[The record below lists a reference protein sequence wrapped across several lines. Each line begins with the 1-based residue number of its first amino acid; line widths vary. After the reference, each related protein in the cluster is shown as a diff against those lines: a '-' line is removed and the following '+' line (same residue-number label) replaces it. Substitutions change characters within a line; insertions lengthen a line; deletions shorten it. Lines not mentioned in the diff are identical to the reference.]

1 MKGEFMTYHRNL
13 PYHKK
18 ITYLINAVLVSAGI
32 AMTIIAGDSQV
43 DLRFGNGNL
52 GFTFKD
58 VPLLLVSGIGGV
70 VPGLVCVLSA
80 FIARSVTDI
89 GYAYSIFAFLVASIC
104 TSHAVK
110 RGALKKRLS
119 SFTLALVLTF
129 VLGVFWWNLLVLAS
143 INNIENYDAMSNI
156 SFIVATL
163 PECVVSVFLLRLLYT
178 KLPDSLK
185 LFLPLGRYYVAEF
198 DVDKERKSVI
208 SKKVTSII
216 VGVSLIICLSAVGF
230 VNYLLPTLDAGAF
243 YQRGASQEGA
253 EGEALLEVLE
263 KKDRA
268 PEKPEGNTGI
278 DFAVNQFG
286 DPRLLEHKFHFN
298 LAGIAFDA
306 KLLMMLLNVV
316 IPIGVFAN
324 YFAQRTIAKPI
335 TGMSRAMEVFYNE
348 KSDLTME
355 ERVDAI
361 HRLRIESK
369 DEIGNLYRSIE
380 KAADASMYFVQTVQ
394 EEQRLEEDLRVA
406 QKASEAKSTFLS
418 AMSHEIRTPINAV
431 LGMDEMILREYDDPT
446 LRTYAVNIQNAAKSL
461 LSLVNEIL
469 DFSKLEAGK
478 MEILPVQYDLSSL
491 INDLVNMISVKARD
505 KGLELIVEVD
515 ETMPYLLIG
524 DDVRLKQVILNVL
537 TNAVKYTE
545 KGSVTMRVE
554 GKKAD
559 DQNIYFHV
567 CIKDTGI
574 GIKEED
580 IQKLFSPFERIEE
593 SRNRTIEGTGLG
605 MSIVKQLLAM
615 MDSKLEV
622 QSVYGEG
629 SEFSFTVRQQV
640 VDWKPIGNYAVK
652 YRESVASMERYQ
664 EAFHAP
670 TAKILVTDDTE
681 MNLTVL
687 KGLLKATRIQV
698 DTATGGKE
706 TLEKAKQQKYD
717 VMFIDHR
724 MPEMDGIET
733 LAALKTLE
741 GNLNLNTPCISLTAN
756 AVSGARETYMKAGFQ
771 DYMTKPVDGRKL
783 EELLLRYLP
792 EEKVEKVT
800 AKQINAEDEKALP
813 EHAGTQDPELQV
825 YSGIELDT
833 ALQNCGSKEVLLQV
847 IEEFALGIEKK
858 AAAIEEYEK
867 AKDYKNYTVLVH
879 ALKSSARLI
888 GAIELSEMAAELE
901 SLGNEEKEAE
911 IKEKTP
917 KLLEVYRG
925 YREHLAAALPK
936 EVNPEED
943 TRELLSEEMWQEV
956 MQGLKEFL
964 EAFDFDS
971 ADSAFAMLADYRIP
985 EAHKE
990 RYIQL
995 KEGLAAVD
1003 RDGLLELME
1012 S

>member
-1 MKGEFMTYHRNL
+1 
-13 PYHKK
+13 
-18 ITYLINAVLVSAGI
+18 
-32 AMTIIAGDSQV
+32 
-43 DLRFGNGNL
+43 
-52 GFTFKD
+52 
-58 VPLLLVSGIGGV
+58 
-70 VPGLVCVLSA
+70 
-80 FIARSVTDI
+80 
-89 GYAYSIFAFLVASIC
+89 
-104 TSHAVK
+104 
-110 RGALKKRLS
+110 
-119 SFTLALVLTF
+119 
-129 VLGVFWWNLLVLAS
+129 
-143 INNIENYDAMSNI
+143 
-156 SFIVATL
+156 
-163 PECVVSVFLLRLLYT
+163 
-178 KLPDSLK
+178 
-185 LFLPLGRYYVAEF
+185 
-198 DVDKERKSVI
+198 
-208 SKKVTSII
+208 
-216 VGVSLIICLSAVGF
+216 
-230 VNYLLPTLDAGAF
+230 
-243 YQRGASQEGA
+243 
-253 EGEALLEVLE
+253 
-263 KKDRA
+263 
-268 PEKPEGNTGI
+268 
-278 DFAVNQFG
+278 
-286 DPRLLEHKFHFN
+286 
-298 LAGIAFDA
+298 
-306 KLLMMLLNVV
+306 
-316 IPIGVFAN
+316 
-324 YFAQRTIAKPI
+324 
-335 TGMSRAMEVFYNE
+335 
-348 KSDLTME
+348 
-355 ERVDAI
+355 
-361 HRLRIESK
+361 
-369 DEIGNLYRSIE
+369 
-380 KAADASMYFVQTVQ
+380 
-394 EEQRLEEDLRVA
+394 
-406 QKASEAKSTFLS
+406 
-418 AMSHEIRTPINAV
+418 
-431 LGMDEMILREYDDPT
+431 
-446 LRTYAVNIQNAAKSL
+446 
-461 LSLVNEIL
+461 
-469 DFSKLEAGK
+469 
-478 MEILPVQYDLSSL
+478 
-491 INDLVNMISVKARD
+491 MISVKARD

-593 SRNRTIEGTGLG
+593 NRNRTIEGTGLG

-698 DTATGGKE
+698 DTATSGKE

-800 AKQINAEDEKALP
+800 AKQIDAAEEKALP
-813 EHAGTQDPELQV
+813 EHAGTPDPELQV

-858 AAAIEEYEK
+858 ANAIEEYEK

-888 GAIELSEMAAELE
+888 GATKLSEMAAELE

-936 EVNPEED
+936 EVSPEED

-971 ADSAFAMLADYRIP
+971 ADSAFAMLSDYRIP

-990 RYIQL
+990 RYMQL